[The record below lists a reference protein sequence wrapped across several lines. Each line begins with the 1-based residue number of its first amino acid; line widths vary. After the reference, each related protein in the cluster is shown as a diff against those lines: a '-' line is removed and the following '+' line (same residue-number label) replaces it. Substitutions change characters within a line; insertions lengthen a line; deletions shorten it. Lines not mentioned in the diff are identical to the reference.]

1 MISRNSVLPFL
12 LSVGS
17 ASSLLP
23 GAVVGLIDVGGEVDI
38 VTELGSFS
46 SSAMQSL
53 ITTRGNLDLAGVLDA
68 EGDFAAG
75 NFSNDT
81 GVLSDKITGAT
92 RYGRADGVAAKPSGL
107 RWGFVN
113 GIENWTPDAG
123 LTHFGLITTAA
134 AESNQVTVT
143 VTFSDSST
151 DSATALAGAGATWIG
166 FHEPGLTIT
175 SIQVSDPLGGAFG
188 NYDDVSL
195 VFVPEPSSALLLGLS
210 LGGLALRRR
219 R

>member
-1 MISRNSVLPFL
+1 MISRQSLCPFL
-12 LSVGS
+12 LTLGS

-23 GAVVGLIDVGGEVDI
+23 GAVVGLLDVGGEVDI
-38 VTELGSFS
+38 ASQLGSFS

-53 ITTRGNLDLAGVLDA
+53 ITTSGNLDLAGVLDA
-68 EGDFAAG
+68 EGEFAAG
-75 NFSNDT
+75 NFSNDS
-81 GVLSDKITGAT
+81 GVLSDRITGAT
-92 RYGRADGVAAKPSGL
+92 RYGRADGVAAKASGL

-113 GIENWTPDAG
+113 GTETWTPDAG

-134 AESNQVTVT
+134 AENNQVTVT
-143 VTFSDSST
+143 VTFSDSSS

-195 VFVPEPSSALLLGLS
+195 VFIPEPSSALLLGLS